1 MRGEAAPA
9 ATFRCRSSDPIP
21 PSIALHR
28 HAERL
33 LPCPAVRLR
42 AEIFDRFGRGNVV
55 NKCVADRSDNGFR
68 RIILDNMRGINQAD
82 FAVC

>member
-1 MRGEAAPA
+1 M
-9 ATFRCRSSDPIP
+9 
-21 PSIALHR
+21 
-28 HAERL
+28 